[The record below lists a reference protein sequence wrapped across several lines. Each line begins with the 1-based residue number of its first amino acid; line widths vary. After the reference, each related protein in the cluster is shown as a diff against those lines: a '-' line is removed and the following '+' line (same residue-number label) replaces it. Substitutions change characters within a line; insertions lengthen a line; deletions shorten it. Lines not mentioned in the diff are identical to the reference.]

1 MGYDLYHEVFA
12 KFEAA
17 KTKDDK
23 IRILRNFALS
33 RGGSRLPEFL
43 NMAFNPA
50 VKFDI
55 TKVPDY
61 KPSPL
66 PEGLND
72 SYLHQELAKIYLFI
86 EGHPRRVTKLPEKKE
101 QSILTQILCYLHPE
115 EAKIFIALVQKKL
128 SECVPGLT
136 ASLAKEAFPTLPY
149 VLSHEIPKSETVAP
163 VKKDTKK
170 RGSSHKKI

>member
-1 MGYDLYHEVFA
+1 MFDMYHEVFQ

-17 KTKDDK
+17 KEKDEK
-23 IRILRNFALS
+23 VRILRNFAMS

-66 PEGLND
+66 PEGMND
-72 SYLHQELAKIYLFI
+72 TYLHQELGKIYLFI
-86 EGHPRRVTKLPEKKE
+86 EGHPRRVSKLPEKKE
-101 QSILTQILCYLHPE
+101 QSILTQILCYLHPG
-115 EAKIFIALVQKKL
+115 EAKIFKSLLEKKL
-128 SECVPGLT
+128 PDCVKGLT

-149 VLSHEIPKSETVAP
+149 TLTSEPTPTPKE
-163 VKKDTKK
+163 KKK
-170 RGSSHKKI
+170 RGAHKKV